1 MGTRRLRLL
10 LTAAAGIAVV
20 VAALAT
26 WQLAFR
32 DTTKPASLDDALARF
47 RAQAATANIPIP
59 PGVYVYATTGSEFVS
74 ALGGM
79 RHRYPARSTITV
91 TAGGCGTKLRW
102 DVLVHRSNVY
112 ELCDDGRRL
121 GAWTETHRFVG
132 QDDVTPWRCESTAW
146 RPEPSG
152 RESPAGHL
160 CRAGATLQRGTVT
173 VVGEETAR
181 VGAATVDVV
190 RLRIDA
196 TETGDARGPLVEERW
211 LEAETGLPVR
221 IDYRASTLN
230 SSPIGD
236 VRFEERYTL
245 DLVSLEPRR

>member
-1 MGTRRLRLL
+1 LL

-20 VAALAT
+20 ATALAA

-32 DTTKPASLDDALARF
+32 DTTTPASLDDALARF
-47 RAQAATANIPIP
+47 RAQAATADIPIP
-59 PGVYVYATTGSEFVS
+59 PGVYVYATTGTEFVS
-74 ALGGM
+74 ALGGL

-102 DVLVHRSNVY
+102 DALEHRSNVY
-112 ELCDDGRRL
+112 EICDEGRRL

-132 QDDVTPWRCESTAW
+132 RDDVTPWRCESTSW
-146 RPEPSG
+146 LPEPSG
-152 RESPAGHL
+152 QGSPTAHL
-160 CRAGATLQRGTVT
+160 CRDGASLQRGTVT
-173 VVGEETAR
+173 LVGEETAR

-190 RLRIDA
+190 WLRIDA
-196 TETGDARGPLVEERW
+196 RETGEARGPLVEERW
-211 LEAETGLPVR
+211 LETETGLPVR
-221 IDYRASTLN
+221 IVYRASTLN

-245 DLVSLEPRR
+245 NLVSLEPRR